1 MSGVLELQ
9 ACDFTHV
16 SILDGILGE
25 VDGLVVKL
33 VPMFEPL
40 MGVIGLVVTK
50 NNCAIKQMR
59 L

>member
-1 MSGVLELQ
+1 MLELQ
-9 ACDFTHV
+9 ACDFTRV
-16 SILDGILGE
+16 FILDGILGE
-25 VDGLVVKL
+25 VDGLAVKL
-33 VPMFEPL
+33 VPMLEPL

>member
-9 ACDFTHV
+9 ACDFTRV

-33 VPMFEPL
+33 VPMLEPL

>member
-9 ACDFTHV
+9 ACDFTRV
-16 SILDGILGE
+16 FILDGILGE
-25 VDGLVVKL
+25 VDGLAVKL
-33 VPMFEPL
+33 VPMLEPL